1 MCADI
6 AMFDIRYRIKNAGP
20 SPDDNRRTELYFAGC
35 DKAASGNPC
44 KNCFNPKLW
53 YRCDGMVKTAAE
65 FVNCLERHKIPKF
78 ITIVGGEPTD
88 QIEGL
93 IEFGKLAKEKDYHI
107 ILISW
112 HDMTWLEEKLGPTKL
127 YFDII
132 IPGEYKEELRI
143 YNEEKDDG
151 LHNMVGSAN
160 QFIWFPRKHIAISA
174 GEISSMTIT
183 KTGMTEV
190 KLNDGRSLWIDR
202 M

>member
-1 MCADI
+1 M
-6 AMFDIRYRIKNAGP
+6 
-20 SPDDNRRTELYFAGC
+20 
-35 DKAASGNPC
+35 
-44 KNCFNPKLW
+44 
-53 YRCDGMVKTAAE
+53 
-65 FVNCLERHKIPKF
+65 
-78 ITIVGGEPTD
+78 GGEPTD

-107 ILISW
+107 ILFSW
-112 HDMTWLEEKLGPTKL
+112 HSLEWLEENLGPAKL

-132 IPGEYKEELRI
+132 IPGEYKEALRI

-174 GEISSMTIT
+174 GEISSMIIT

>member
-1 MCADI
+1 MCAKI
-6 AMFDIRYRIKNAGP
+6 AMFDIQYRKKDAGP

-35 DKAASGNPC
+35 NKAISGNPC

-53 YRCDGMVKTAAE
+53 NKNSEIVKTTTE
-65 FVNCLERHKIPKF
+65 FLDCIERHKVPKF

-107 ILISW
+107 ILFSW
-112 HDMTWLEEKLGPTKL
+112 HDMAWLEEKLGPAKF

-132 IPGEYKEELRI
+132 IPCEYKEALRI

-151 LHNMVGSAN
+151 IHNMVGSAN
-160 QFIWFPRKHIAISA
+160 QFIWFPKKHIAISA
-174 GEISSMTIT
+174 GEISSMAIT
-183 KTGMTEV
+183 KTGITEV
-190 KLNDGRSLWIDR
+190 NLIDGKTIWIDR
-202 M
+202 E